1 MDVEPLYLRGKE
13 AVDRGDLNYAIA
25 IFRDVLKMDPRH
37 RNSRI
42 ALRGCEMKRVGPNGG
57 GINAKVTGFFKGIGP
72 LVKMNLFRGK
82 PEKAA
87 DAAEAYLVNDPTNTY
102 VLVKLAKALE
112 RGGHF
117 DAAADTLEFARQ
129 RNPNHL
135 GVLWLLGEVLYALKQ
150 YEKSV
155 RCYQTILSLKPTDR
169 EASERLRTVSAESHL
184 KRSHLEES
192 QSFREQLRDEKTTK
206 ELAQA
211 DRLVRSSDVVD
222 QDLARHQKAVADTP
236 SDAEAHLRLGDAF
249 AKSDR
254 FAEAEA
260 AYRKSFEIGKKWPAR
275 EKFGDMRL
283 RLLEQAEERAEKEA
297 EESGREPATVARALE
312 AKRKRLEFAVK
323 EFEARRKQHPTEMR
337 LAWQLGQY
345 YFELGGEA
353 HIQQAIQQ
361 FQQAVGS
368 VPLKARAQLMLG
380 RCFALNP
387 KTLDMAKEQF
397 LKAYES
403 VEDDQGE
410 VAKSLLYE
418 LGSATEKMGDKPGAL
433 AWYKKIFAVDAG
445 YRDVS
450 QKIQQLG

>member
-13 AVDRGDLNYAIA
+13 AVDRGDFNYAIA
-25 IFRDVLKMDPRH
+25 IFRDVLKMDPKH

-42 ALRGCEMKRVGPNGG
+42 ALRGCEMKKFGASGG
-57 GINAKVTGFFKGIGP
+57 GVKAKVTGFFKGIGA
-72 LVKMNLFRGK
+72 LVKMNLFRSK

-87 DAAEAYLVNDPTNTY
+87 DAAEAYLANDPTNLY
-102 VLVKLAKALE
+102 VLVQLAKALE
-112 RGGHF
+112 RAGHL

-129 RNPNHL
+129 RNPHHL
-135 GVLWLLGEVLYALKQ
+135 GVLWRLGEVLFALGQ

-155 RCYQTILSLKPTDR
+155 RCFQTILSLRPNDR
-169 EASERLRTVSAESHL
+169 EASERCRSVSAESHL

-192 QSFREQLRDEKTTK
+192 QSFREQLRDEKTANK
-206 ELAQA
+206 LAQA
-211 DRLVRSSDVVD
+211 DRMVRSSDQVD
-222 QDLARHQKAVADTP
+222 EDLARHKKAVEENPT
-236 SDAEAHLRLGDAF
+236 DAEAHLRLGDAF

-283 RLLEQAEERAEKEA
+283 RLLEQAEERAQKEA
-297 EESGREPATVARALE
+297 EESGRDPATVARALE

-323 EFEARRKQHPTEMR
+323 EFELRRKQHPTEAR

-353 HIQQAIQQ
+353 GIQQATQL
-361 FQQAVGS
+361 FQQAVS
-368 VPLKARAQLMLG
+368 SAPLKARAQLMLG
-380 RCFALNP
+380 RCFAMNP

-397 LKAYES
+397 LKAYEGMES
-403 VEDDQGE
+403 DQGE
-410 VAKSLLYE
+410 MAKSLLYE
-418 LGSATEKMGDKPGAL
+418 LGAASEKMGDKPGAL
-433 AWYKKIFAVDAG
+433 GWYKKIFGVDAG
-445 YRDVS
+445 YRDVA